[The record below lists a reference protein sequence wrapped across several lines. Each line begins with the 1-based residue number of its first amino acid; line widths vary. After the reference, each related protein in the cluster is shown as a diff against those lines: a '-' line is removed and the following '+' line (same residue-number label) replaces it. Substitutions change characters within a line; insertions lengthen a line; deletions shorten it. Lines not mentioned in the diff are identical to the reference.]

1 MLLIVRVVPV
11 KTFIKYV
18 TFCSLFALVLPALSQ
33 TFEIGGQSEPQP
45 ATPRAKSG
53 QRGAAAGASSGIG
66 WGNSIEVGRL
76 TRAAEDAVKRGDAGV
91 AADFSARALKLAPQN
106 NHLWFLLGYTAR
118 LAGRSQASIDAYQQ
132 GLRNDPNSIEGL
144 SGLAQTYMRTGRA
157 EEAKKLLL
165 QVLAVNPRRP
175 VDLMMA
181 GELFLQSG
189 DSQRGIDL
197 LQRSEAL
204 RPSSHTE
211 VMLATAYMKSKQP
224 ERAKQLLDRA
234 KSRGANADVFRAVA
248 NYYREQRDYDS
259 AIKTLLELPKKTPD
273 LLGELGYT
281 YALAGRKEKAA
292 DAYVK
297 AANAAPQQVKL
308 QLSAAESLVR
318 VGDFDG
324 ARKYL
329 ARAAAIEPSHYRLH
343 AIRADMARAAKRTDE
358 AIAEYKLALA
368 NIPAAGV
375 AEGVLYPVQLRLNLA
390 EQYRDFGDDNGSKQQ
405 IALAKAEIDKLDV
418 QGASRPEFLR
428 MRASVETAGD
438 NLAAAEADLKQA
450 QSLAPENLNIT
461 VQYAAL
467 LWRMKRPDEARRL
480 YQSVLAK
487 EPKNRYALESLGYLA
502 REEADNQTA
511 EEFFLR
517 LRDAYPNDYVAYVA
531 LGDLY
536 TALRQFQKAQANYER
551 GYAFAPSN
559 SLIIAGGANAAIE
572 AKQIEVAKHWLD
584 RATPAMQDD
593 ARVMKER
600 ERYLFHTGKYLESA
614 QLGWKVIKKLPN
626 DRDGSVYLA
635 YDLYNLG
642 RYDDVLELVR
652 KYQLILPKEPNF
664 PLLSGHVQKQT
675 QLLSEAVD
683 DYTRAIELD
692 PNMVEA
698 YINRGY
704 VLNDLQ
710 NAEQA
715 AQDFE
720 HVLKSSPD
728 NGVARLGLSFSY
740 LQLHKA
746 KLALDE
752 AQQAQN
758 LLGESGSTHL
768 AMAGA
773 YRQMRLLRPAEKEY
787 RAAIKYAPSD
797 VTLHLALAD
806 TLYHLHRYPDS
817 LSALNEALAL
827 APDDAAI
834 YAKMAHAHAQMHN
847 REDTLRYVLAAEQED
862 SDSSAILL
870 DTGDALLTLGD
881 RDAAMKRFERA
892 LEAPDANRVDA
903 RLLIAKL
910 MQRNGQWGDARQ
922 QISLAFAE
930 SRIGEASPV
939 TTDNLIQAA
948 NLFLAMYDFDLAQKF
963 FLKAKEA
970 GAADQ
975 VVNIGL
981 ANVYLAQGDPRRA
994 EAQLAALGNSGDLTS
1009 DYDYTLAM
1017 ANVYRERHDTARAL
1031 TAFARAN
1038 MLAGEDDAAQRGQ
1051 DILAAEEGL
1060 QLNQKLSVLSDVYV
1074 HPIFEDAT
1082 IYINDARL
1090 GGPGAPLNPPRS
1102 SIETL
1107 WTNAFRLHQGSL
1119 PTVSG
1124 FFQVRNARGEI
1135 SVPSQF
1141 RVLDRNTYDYTF
1153 NGGLQPVLH
1162 LGSGSVTFNSGIQY
1176 TLRRDHRSPIDMDQ
1190 NLFRQF
1196 VYISTSP
1203 FWNWISIKGTAM
1215 HESGP
1220 FTLQNLSSRDLVG
1233 RIEFT
1238 VGRPWGKTAL
1248 LTGYSGRDLVFH
1260 PRQLEFYTTSAYVGL
1275 QRKFGKKLTAAV
1287 LGEYIRS
1294 WRVRDAGFGAGQIMR
1309 PAGQIEYRPNRNWE
1323 VNANFA
1329 WSRGQGFHAYDN
1341 MQSGFFISYMK
1352 PLRRRVSDGVGEVPV
1367 EYPLR
1372 FSVGLEQQHFYN
1384 FTGRSQAMFR
1394 PVVRLTLF

>member
-1 MLLIVRVVPV
+1 MT
-11 KTFIKYV
+11 TFIKYV
-18 TFCSLFALVLPALSQ
+18 TFCSLLLLATAGLSQ
-33 TFEIGGQSEPQP
+33 TFEIGGESAPQAGP
-45 ATPRAKSG
+45 PAKSS
-53 QRGAAAGASSGIG
+53 QRGVTSKSTAETGFG

-76 TRAAEDAVKRGDAGV
+76 TRAAEDALKQGNAGA
-91 AADFSARALKLAPQN
+91 AADYAARALKLAPQG
-106 NHLWFLLGYTAR
+106 NHLWFLLGYTSR
-118 LAGRSQASIDAYQQ
+118 LAGRNQASVEAYQH
-132 GLRNDPNSIEGL
+132 GLRNQPNSIEGL
-144 SGLAQTYMRTGRA
+144 SGLAQTYMRMGRA
-157 EEAKKLLL
+157 DEAKNLLL

-189 DSQRGIDL
+189 DLQRGTEL

-204 RPSSHTE
+204 HASSHTE
-211 VMLATAYMKSKQP
+211 VMLATAYMKMNQP
-224 ERAKQLLDRA
+224 QRAKQLLDLA
-234 KSRGANADVFRAVA
+234 KSRGTNPDVFRAVA
-248 NYYREQRDYDS
+248 SYYREQHDYES
-259 AIKTLLELPKKTPD
+259 AIKTLQMLPQKTPS

-281 YALAGRKEKAA
+281 YMLAGRKKEAA
-292 DAYVK
+292 DTYVQ
-297 AANAAPQQVKL
+297 AANAAPKDIKL

-318 VGDFDG
+318 IGDFET

-329 ARAAAIEPSHYRLH
+329 ARGEAIDPNSYRLH
-343 AIRADMARAAKRTDE
+343 AIRGDMARAAKRTDV
-358 AIAEYKLALA
+358 AISEYKLALA

-375 AEGVLYPVQLRLNLA
+375 PEGVLYPIQLRLNLA
-390 EQYRDFGDDNGSKQQ
+390 EQYRDFGDDNSSRQQ
-405 IALAKAEIDKLDV
+405 IALAQNEINRLDI
-418 QGASRPEFLR
+418 QGASRPEYLR
-428 MRASVETAGD
+428 LRASIKAAGND
-438 NLAAAEADLKQA
+438 LTGAEADLKQA
-450 QSLAPENLNIT
+450 QALQPDNLNIT
-461 VQYAAL
+461 IQYAAL
-467 LWRMKRPDEARRL
+467 LWRMKRPAEARKL
-480 YQSVLAK
+480 YESALAK
-487 EPKNRYALESLGYLA
+487 EPNNRYALESLGYLA
-502 REEADNQTA
+502 REEGDNQTA
-511 EEFFLR
+511 ESFFLK

-559 SLIIAGGANAAIE
+559 PLIIAGGANAAIE
-572 AKQIEVAKHWLD
+572 AHDLPVAKHWLD
-584 RATPAMQDD
+584 RATASMQDD

-614 QLGWKVIKKLPN
+614 QLGRKVIQKLPH
-626 DRDGSVYLA
+626 DRDGAVYLA

-642 RYDDVLELVR
+642 RFDDVLELTR
-652 KYQLILPKEPNF
+652 RYQLILPKEPNF
-664 PLLSGHVQKQT
+664 PLLSGHVEKQT
-675 QLLSEAVD
+675 QLLNDAVD
-683 DYTRAIELD
+683 DYSRAIELD
-692 PNMVEA
+692 PTMVEA
-698 YINRGY
+698 YVNRGY

-715 AQDFE
+715 SQDFQY
-720 HVLKSSPD
+720 VLKSHPG

-740 LQLHKA
+740 LELHKP
-746 KLALDE
+746 KPALDE
-752 AQQAQN
+752 AQQAQK

-768 AMAGA
+768 ALAGS
-773 YRQMRLLRPAEKEY
+773 YRQMRLLRPAEQEY

-797 VTLHLALAD
+797 VTLHLVLAD

-817 LSALNEALAL
+817 LQALNDALAL
-827 APDDAAI
+827 SPNDAAI
-834 YAKMAHAHAQMHN
+834 YAKMAHAHAKMRD
-847 REDTLRYVLAAEQED
+847 REDTLRYVRAAEQED
-862 SDSSAILL
+862 NNSSAILL

-910 MQRNGQWGDARQ
+910 MVRDGNWGDARQ

-939 TTDNLIQAA
+939 TTDNLISAA

-963 FLKAKEA
+963 FIKAKQA

-975 VVNIGL
+975 VVAIGL
-981 ANVYLAQGDPRRA
+981 ANVYLAQGDSRRA
-994 EAQLAALGNSGDLTS
+994 QIELASLGNSGDFSS

-1017 ANVYRERHDTARAL
+1017 ANVYREQRETNRAL

-1051 DILAAEEGL
+1051 DILAAQEGMP
-1060 QLNQKLSVLSDVYV
+1060 LNQKVSVLSDFYV

-1107 WTNAFRLHQGSL
+1107 WTNAFRVHQSSL
-1119 PTVSG
+1119 PPISG
-1124 FFQVRNARGEI
+1124 FFQLRNSRGAI
-1135 SVPSQF
+1135 SVPSEF
-1141 RVLDRNTYDYTF
+1141 RVLDRDTYDYTF

-1162 LGSGSVTFNSGIQY
+1162 FGSSSITLNPGIQY
-1176 TLRRDHRSPIDMDQ
+1176 TLRRDHRAPIDMDQ

-1196 VYISTSP
+1196 LYVSTSP
-1203 FWNWISIKGTAM
+1203 LWNWISIRATAM

-1220 FTLQNLSSRDLVG
+1220 FVLQNLSSRDLVG
-1233 RIEFT
+1233 RIDFT

-1275 QRKFGKKLTAAV
+1275 QRKFTKKLTVAAV
-1287 LGEYIRS
+1287 GEYIRS
-1294 WRVRDAGFGAGQIMR
+1294 WRVRDFGFGSGQIMR
-1309 PAGQIEYRPNRNWE
+1309 PAGQVDYRPNRNWE
-1323 VNANFA
+1323 INANFA
-1329 WSRGQGFHAYDN
+1329 WSRGQGFHTYDN

-1352 PLRRRVSDGVGEVPV
+1352 PLRRMVSDAIGEVPV

-1372 FSVGLEQQHFYN
+1372 FSIGIEQQNFYN